1 MSLESLFVNAAVAK
15 LRNSMDRIGTCLGRL
30 NDDQIW
36 ARGHESENAV
46 GNLVLHLEGNVR
58 QWIISGLGGAPDTRV
73 HDREFAARS
82 GIAGNDLVARL
93 KTTMDE
99 ATQVVSGLTGEQL
112 TQVYEVQKRKVSGV
126 EAVLSV
132 VDHFAQHTGQIVF
145 ATKNLT
151 GEDLGLSVPRK

>member
-15 LRNSMDRIGTCLGRL
+15 LRNSTDRIGTCLGRL

-46 GNLVLHLEGNVR
+46 GNLLLHLEGNVR

-73 HDREFAARS
+73 RDREFAARS

-93 KTTMDE
+93 KTTIDE

-112 TQVYEVQKRKVSGV
+112 TQVYEVQNRKVSGV
-126 EAVLSV
+126 EAVLGV
-132 VDHFAQHTGQIVF
+132 IDHFAQHTGQIIF